1 MSASCERENPV
12 NGVDHTWAIIL
23 AAGEGTR
30 LRSLTSDPH
39 GSPVPKQFCS
49 FGRPESMIRWA
60 VNRAARV
67 VPRQRI
73 VAVVAAQHRRWWQSE
88 LADLP
93 PQNIIVQPLNRGTAA
108 GLLLPL
114 LDVVRRDR
122 GATVLILP
130 SDHYVADEAR
140 LESTMRRAI
149 RRVGEKD
156 EIVLL
161 GVPPIQADTQ
171 YGWILPA
178 RSRGPVRTVDSFI
191 EKPDRDT
198 ARSLMARGALIN
210 TLIVAA
216 TGRQLLNLHLRSVP
230 ELVGPLVAWRETS
243 KTTESLARLYETL
256 QPRDLSRDVLQ
267 RSCDSL
273 SVTPT
278 PDCGW
283 SDLGTP
289 ERLRA
294 FLGLHTNALM
304 PSIGSRGGHDM
315 GRSTKKTASPPE
327 PLQVTEPAER
337 HRRIAERAY
346 FKAERRGFQ
355 SGSPEQDWLE
365 AESEETTHSETLPA
379 PPLRRERPVRRD
391 VGRRSQQAHPE
402 S

>member
-1 MSASCERENPV
+1 MSASCEREFS

-23 AAGEGTR
+23 AAGDGAR
-30 LRSLTSDPH
+30 LRCLTRDPH
-39 GSPVPKQFCS
+39 GSSVPKQFCS
-49 FGRPESMIRWA
+49 FGRRESMIRWA

-67 VPRQRI
+67 VPRRRI

-114 LDVVRRDR
+114 LDIVRRDH
-122 GATVLILP
+122 GATVIVLP

-149 RRVGEKD
+149 QRVAQED

-161 GVPPIQADTQ
+161 GVRPIQADAQ
-171 YGWILPA
+171 YGWMLPA
-178 RSRGPVRTVDSFI
+178 SSRGPVRTVASFI

-198 ARSLMARGALIN
+198 ALSLMARGALIN

-216 TGRQLLNLHLRSVP
+216 TGRQLLKLHRRSVP
-230 ELVGPLVAWRETS
+230 ELVGALVAWRDAST
-243 KTTESLARLYETL
+243 KTESLARLYETM

-267 RSCDSL
+267 RCCDSL

-294 FLGLHTNALM
+294 FLA
-304 PSIGSRGGHDM
+304 
-315 GRSTKKTASPPE
+315 
-327 PLQVTEPAER
+327 
-337 HRRIAERAY
+337 
-346 FKAERRGFQ
+346 
-355 SGSPEQDWLE
+355 
-365 AESEETTHSETLPA
+365 LPA
-379 PPLRRERPVRRD
+379 
-391 VGRRSQQAHPE
+391 HE
-402 S
+402 SMPTPSLEEPGHTSP